1 MDLVLDNRRVVFE
14 GRRPFT
20 DVLDQRTSFR
30 VKGFMFSNAWK
41 LGFWDGREH
50 LLKRWEPKK
59 RDGWWSLPAG
69 LLGELLA
76 VAKVHGIEFT
86 VHDQR
91 RQPGS
96 TIEGLR
102 WNPSIVLRPYQEQAV
117 EAALADRGL
126 ETGKVLLDM
135 ATRSGKTVVAAAIIH
150 RLKLR
155 TLFIAPSKMLLGQT
169 IDSFRNTLGIRPGV
183 IGGGAWE
190 PGPVTVATIQTLS
203 RNLDTLSTEL
213 FSAFDAIFF
222 DEAHHAQADD
232 WRETLMRF
240 DSFYKIGLSATIFLH
255 RKKET
260 PKGTI
265 WLRGA
270 CGPVVAKV
278 TPSELI
284 AGGYLVQPIVR
295 IHRIVEPRVPLEGD
309 WNTVY
314 EAGIVRH
321 PTRNAKIVEL
331 AKERVAAGLQTVI
344 VASRLPHV
352 SLLADALE
360 AEGVSTRV
368 IVGETSDSERK
379 AILTPFR
386 AGKLKAIVGTV
397 IGEGVDLPEI
407 GSVIVAEAGESNV
420 RATQRFRNI
429 TPADGKTTA
438 ILDDFADMH
447 HPVLAKHALARVKL
461 YRSHSGFKVEAA

>member
-1 MDLVLDNRRVVFE
+1 
-14 GRRPFT
+14 
-20 DVLDQRTSFR
+20 
-30 VKGFMFSNAWK
+30 MFSNAWK
-41 LGFWDGREH
+41 MGFWDGREH

-76 VAKVHGIEFT
+76 VAKVHGIEFN

-91 RQPGS
+91 RRPAG
-96 TIEGLR
+96 EVDGLR
-102 WNPSIVLRPYQEQAV
+102 WNPSIVLRPYQEEAV

-135 ATRSGKTVVAAAIIH
+135 ATRSGKTIVAAAIIH

-169 IDSFRNTLGIRPGV
+169 VESFRNVLGIRPGV

-190 PGPVTVATIQTLS
+190 PGPVTVGTIQSLS

-213 FSAFDAIFF
+213 FSAFDVVFF

-232 WRETLMRF
+232 WREALMRF

-255 RKKET
+255 RKKES

-295 IHRIVEPRVPLEGD
+295 IHRITEPKVDAVD
-309 WNTVY
+309 WNGIY

-331 AKERVAAGLQTVI
+331 ACERVSAGLQTVI

-352 SLLADALE
+352 ALLAEALE
-360 AEGVSTRV
+360 ARGVPTRI
-368 IVGETSDSERK
+368 IVGETPDSERK
-379 AILTPFR
+379 AILKLYR
-386 AGKLKAIVGTV
+386 AGKVKAIVGTV
-397 IGEGVDLPEI
+397 IGEGVDIPEI

-420 RATQRFRNI
+420 RATQRFRSI

-438 ILDDFADMH
+438 TLDDFADLH
-447 HPVLAKHALARVKL
+447 HPVLAKHSLARIKL